1 MDDRRSCIL
10 SLCDA
15 GRRGGRVLCGGGHA
29 LELYDCMEWYGEWT
43 EAFCAQFPD
52 TRVTFR
58 ACRRSLSGFVVRFE
72 AVSAPGDLLWYGI
85 VGGVLAACLY
95 TLLPY
100 WSFLRDYAG
109 RI

>member
-1 MDDRRSCIL
+1 MECRKSCIL

-15 GRRGGRVLCGGGHA
+15 DRRGGRVQTAGPHA
-29 LELYDCMEWYGEWT
+29 LELHDCMEWYSEWT
-43 EAFCAQFPD
+43 DAFCSLYPD
-52 TRVTFR
+52 TCVTFR

-72 AVSAPGDLLWYGI
+72 TVGAASELVWYLVI
-85 VGGVLAACLY
+85 GGALAACLF
-95 TLLPY
+95 LLHPY

>member
-1 MDDRRSCIL
+1 MEHRRSCIL

-15 GRRGGRVLCGGGHA
+15 DRRGGRVQTAGPHA
-29 LELYDCMEWYGEWT
+29 LELHDCMEWYSEWT
-43 EAFCAQFPD
+43 DAFCSLYPD
-52 TRVTFR
+52 TCVTFR

-72 AVSAPGDLLWYGI
+72 AGRASTEFVWYAVIGST
-85 VGGVLAACLY
+85 LAACLFI
-95 TLLPY
+95 LQPY